1 MVMIAAEVKTSQFF
15 KLPNGK
21 WPEPDY
27 EQMMMD
33 WCLKMIGPKAEFR
46 DQVSEEYPW
55 TYSRSSGTG
64 WSTWHFARE
73 EYATMFSLRWL

>member
-1 MVMIAAEVKTSQFF
+1 MIAAEVKTSQFF

-27 EQMMMD
+27 EQMMD
-33 WCLKMIGPKAEFR
+33 WCRQMIGPKAEFR

-55 TYSRSSGTG
+55 TYSRSNGNS

-73 EYATMFSLRWL
+73 EYATMFRLKWL

>member
-1 MVMIAAEVKTSQFF
+1 MIAAEVKTSQFF

-21 WPEPDY
+21 WPELDY
-27 EQMMMD
+27 EQMMD

-55 TYSRSSGTG
+55 TYSRSNGSG
-64 WSTWHFARE
+64 WSTWHFAHE
-73 EYATMFSLRWL
+73 ESATMFRLRWL

>member
-1 MVMIAAEVKTSQFF
+1 MIAAEVKTSQFF

-27 EQMMMD
+27 ENSMMTWCRQM
-33 WCLKMIGPKAEFR
+33 LGPKAEFR
-46 DQVSEEYPW
+46 DQVSAEYPW
-55 TYSRSSGTG
+55 TYSHGSGTG

-73 EYATMFSLRWL
+73 ESATMFRLRWL